1 MADFTARLTAFSP
14 KGQVPVPHNVW
25 KNIANLKETTAVARY
40 LDYPSDDLSDGEG
53 VLNDWIMQAG
63 PLLQKSGIA
72 VREGAGYLANAS
84 KWVNTIMH
92 GRAGTDEFC
101 FSDGSTFVLETQLH
115 EQFLRLLNAPSTLK
129 STTSQSYTEPETE
142 WSSTVNSTTSQS
154 YEEQN
159 KTDWSNSVLDSPSF
173 VETGD
178 IESSHFFTIGVQ
190 CTILMLLVGILVG
203 AARQVIGKKKVSDD
217 TKPLMNE

>member
-159 KTDWSNSVLDSPSF
+159 KTDWSNSVLDSMPGPSLA
-173 VETGD
+173 ET
-178 IESSHFFTIGVQ
+178 ESPDLFSIGLQ
-190 CTILMLLVGILVG
+190 CWIIMLVMGIIVG
-203 AARQVIGKKKVSDD
+203 AAYRVFGKKKVSDD
-217 TKPLMNE
+217 TKPLMDE